1 MLNGKKPAMNDY
13 WLCKCVDIGFFVF
26 HISLILFN
34 LLAWIWARTRKWHL
48 VSLLLIVLSWF
59 GLGIFYGWGYC
70 FITDWHWGVRRQ
82 IGLEVTSN
90 SYIHFL
96 ILETTGVD
104 LPETLVD
111 QFTFII
117 FFILLFISL
126 ILNIRDLL
134 HKRRSQ

>member
-1 MLNGKKPAMNDY
+1 MNEY
-13 WLCKCVDIGFFVF
+13 WLYKSLDFGFFVF

-34 LLAWIWARTRKWHL
+34 LLAWIWRRFRKWHIL
-48 VSLLLIVLSWF
+48 SLLLIILSWF
-59 GLGIFYGWGYC
+59 GLGICYGWGYC
-70 FITDWHWGVRRQ
+70 FITDWHWDVRRL

-104 LPETLVD
+104 LPESFVD
-111 QFTFII
+111 QCTFII
-117 FFILLFISL
+117 FFMLLFISL

-134 HKRRSQ
+134 LKRRSK